1 MNTKIIAAT
10 VVALASLTSVS
21 AFATGNQDFFPATT
35 TSSTTTRAQVQADY
49 FKALENGSL
58 AVGTDGAYIGTARA
72 SNNGLTRKEV
82 RAEAVAALRMPS
94 DSEYLHGN

>member
-21 AFATGNQDFFPATT
+21 AFARDSQDFFAPTT

-49 FKALENGSL
+49 FKAQKEGAL
-58 AVGTDGAYIGTARA
+58 AVGTDGAYLGTTHSDSSTVTRA
-72 SNNGLTRKEV
+72 QV
-82 RAEAVAALRMPS
+82 RAEAVAAIRMPA
-94 DSEYLHGN
+94 DSEYLHAN

>member
-21 AFATGNQDFFPATT
+21 AFARDSQDFFAPTT

-49 FKALENGSL
+49 LKAQKDGTL
-58 AVGTDGAYIGTARA
+58 AVGTDGAYVGTAQSA
-72 SNNGLTRKEV
+72 NNGLTRAQV
-82 RAEAVAALRMPS
+82 RSEAVAAIRMPA
-94 DSEYLHGN
+94 DSEYLHAN